1 MRPFVPLAA
10 TMLLILAT
18 PVLAAPGQSA
28 DKAAHV
34 VQQQGGVGSTGDAH
48 ETHADRAAPIGVNE
62 PGVNR
67 AAPISVNE
75 PGLPAT
81 PSDRTRQGMTAP
93 SSGPGVQPQANDG
106 RGRCQFGKCW
116 TTSTTAS
123 ASEVIAD
130 QTPAAPQPRR

>member
-1 MRPFVPLAA
+1 
-10 TMLLILAT
+10 MLLILAA
-18 PVLAAPGQSA
+18 PVVAAPGQSA
-28 DKAAHV
+28 HEAAHV
-34 VQQQGGVGSTGDAH
+34 VQQQGGVGRTGVAH

-81 PSDRTRQGMTAP
+81 PSDRTRKGVKAP
-93 SSGPGVQPQANDG
+93 SSGPGAQPQANDG

-130 QTPAAPQPRR
+130 QTPAAPQPRQ